1 MLAVAAAI
9 FALAVALVV
18 TLATPEAARTLAV
31 GSAAAVVVV
40 LAVATESAALR
51 TWKGT
56 AGNINYSV
64 ELGIKWISLA
74 LTGNNKPRI
83 KTKMKVAKDA
93 ISTARRRTELK

>member
-1 MLAVAAAI
+1 LLAVAAAI

-31 GSAAAVVVV
+31 GSAAAVVV